1 MVTRI
6 GGQRRKTRS
15 KLSKNNR
22 SKGKISLRNYFQEL
36 KEGQKVALKAEPAV
50 QSGLYFRRFHGL
62 VGTISKKLGNCY
74 EVIVSDGAKKK
85 KIIVHPVHLKVVV

>member
-15 KLSKNNR
+15 ILSKR
-22 SKGKISLRNYFQEL
+22 KRAKGKLSLRNYFQPLEA
-36 KEGQKVALKAEPAV
+36 GQKVALKAEPSV

-62 VGTISKKLGNCY
+62 VGTVSKKLGNCY
-74 EVIVSDGAKKK
+74 EVIIKDGAKEKK
-85 KIIVHPVHLKVVV
+85 LIIHPVHLKVVA